1 MNPEQRYILALFFI
15 KGIGDYRIFFL
26 INHFG
31 SAESVWNQ
39 SKQNLAHLKNFGV
52 KRVEEIG
59 NPKYLEM
66 ADREIEFCAIHGI
79 KITTRLDEDYPTL
92 LNQCVDAPIVLF
104 TKGNA
109 IADQSTKIAIVGT
122 RKMTNYG
129 RHFITNLLEDLKD
142 YDVSIISGLAYGCD
156 IEAHKNA
163 LKNNLPTWAILAHHL
178 NHIYPSQ
185 HRKIA
190 EEMLEKGG
198 WISEQPSINEIHP
211 QFFLQRNRI
220 IAGLS
225 EVTLL
230 VESDIQ
236 GGSLVTA
243 KFANDYDRDVFAV
256 PGKFTDPLSKGCNH
270 LIKTHQAYLIENS
283 DDLLYHLNL
292 KNNSDKK
299 NQLEL
304 FLELSEQELQ
314 IVDYLKVNGKTHI
327 DQLGIALEL
336 YTYELMP
343 ILLDLELKQVIR
355 PLPGKFFELY
365 N

>member
-39 SKQNLAHLKNFGV
+39 SKENIASIRNFGT

-59 NPKYLEM
+59 KQKYLDL
-66 ADREIEFCAIHGI
+66 ADQEIEFCEKNGI
-79 KITTRLDEDYPTL
+79 KITTRLDDDYPKL

-104 TKGNA
+104 SKGNQ
-109 IADQSTKIAIVGT
+109 IRENSTKIAIVGT
-122 RKMTNYG
+122 RKMTSYG
-129 RHFITNLLEDLKD
+129 RQFISNLIENMKD
-142 YDVSIISGLAYGCD
+142 YDISIISGLAYGCD
-156 IEAHKNA
+156 IEAHKQS
-163 LKNNLPTWAILAHHL
+163 LHHQLPTWAVLAHHL

-185 HRKIA
+185 HRKVA
-190 EEMLEKGG
+190 EMMLENGG
-198 WISEQPSINEIHP
+198 WISEQPSKNEIHP

-225 EVTLL
+225 DVTVL
-230 VESDIQ
+230 VESDSR

-243 KFANDYDRDVFAV
+243 KFANEYNREVFAV

-270 LIKTHQAYLIENS
+270 LIKTHQAYLIESS

-292 KNNSDKK
+292 DHQNNQQ
-299 NQLEL
+299 QLEL
-304 FLELSEQELQ
+304 FLDLTNQEQQL
-314 IVDYLKVNGKTHI
+314 VDLFRLNGKMHI
-327 DQLGIALEL
+327 DQIAIELEL
-336 YTYELMP
+336 FTYELMP
-343 ILLDLELKQVIR
+343 ILLDLELKQLIR
-355 PLPGKFFELY
+355 PLPGKFFELTI
-365 N
+365 